1 MKVLVTGAAGFI
13 GFHTV
18 KRLLERGD
26 EVVGLD
32 SINDYY
38 TLELKYS
45 RLAETGIDRE
55 EVDWYKFVR
64 SVKYPLYRFIRMNL
78 EDKQAMQMLF
88 ANEKFDKV
96 INLAAQAGVRYSIQ
110 NPYAYVSSNVDGFL
124 NILEGCRHNGIQH
137 LVYASSS
144 SVYGLNGKVPFS
156 EHDSIAHPVS
166 LYAATKKSNEL
177 MAHTYSYLYRVP
189 CTGLRFFTVYGPWGR
204 PDMSPFLF
212 TDAILSDRPIKVFN
226 HGDMLRDFTYIDDI
240 VEGMIRVLD
249 HVATPNVGWRAE
261 QPDPATSFAPYRV
274 YNIGNSHPVCLM
286 DFIAAIETAC
296 GREVKKEFLPIQP
309 GDVYQTNA
317 DTTLLQ
323 TELGYKP
330 CTPIAEGVKKTVEW
344 HKMIASGWKK
354 EGRLDLI

>member
-1 MKVLVTGAAGFI
+1 
-13 GFHTV
+13 
-18 KRLLERGD
+18 
-26 EVVGLD
+26 
-32 SINDYY
+32 
-38 TLELKYS
+38 
-45 RLAETGIDRE
+45 
-55 EVDWYKFVR
+55 
-64 SVKYPLYRFIRMNL
+64 
-78 EDKQAMQMLF
+78 
-88 ANEKFDKV
+88 
-96 INLAAQAGVRYSIQ
+96 
-110 NPYAYVSSNVDGFL
+110 
-124 NILEGCRHNGIQH
+124 
-137 LVYASSS
+137 
-144 SVYGLNGKVPFS
+144 
-156 EHDSIAHPVS
+156 
-166 LYAATKKSNEL
+166 
-177 MAHTYSYLYRVP
+177 
-189 CTGLRFFTVYGPWGR
+189 
-204 PDMSPFLF
+204 MSPFLF